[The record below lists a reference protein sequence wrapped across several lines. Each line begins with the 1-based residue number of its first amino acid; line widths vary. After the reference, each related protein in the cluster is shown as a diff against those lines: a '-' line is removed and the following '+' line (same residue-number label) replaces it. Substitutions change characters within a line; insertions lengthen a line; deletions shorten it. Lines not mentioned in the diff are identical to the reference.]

1 VVKFGDGLGEA
12 FGRVGA
18 AVVVELCAT
27 VLHGLSST
35 IISDRDLVFTSKFWR
50 SLFKLVGIEL
60 KLSSFY
66 HPQTDGQTKRVN

>member
-1 VVKFGDGLGEA
+1 MRDGLA
-12 FGRVGA
+12 WA
-18 AVVVELCAT
+18 ASA
-27 VLHGLSST
+27 

>member
-1 VVKFGDGLGEA
+1 MRDGLA
-12 FGRVGA
+12 WA
-18 AVVVELCAT
+18 ASA
-27 VLHGLSST
+27 

-66 HPQTDGQTKRVN
+66 HPQTGGQTKRVN